1 MRISLVVVGRTR
13 DKHAAA
19 LCADYASRIPRYGSF
34 AVHEVKDARGVNE
47 KKARQLEGER
57 LLTRLPQGC
66 RVVLLD
72 ELGTRRTSVGLAD
85 WLTERS
91 RDTQDMRF
99 VLGGPWGFSEA
110 VRARSREGLRLS
122 DMTLPHELARV
133 IFLEQIYRALTIQAG
148 GKYHHGTPGS

>member
-1 MRISLVVVGRTR
+1 MRISLVAVGRTR

-47 KKARQLEGER
+47 KKARQVEGER
-57 LLTRLPQGC
+57 LLTRLPEGC

-72 ELGTRRTSVGLAD
+72 EFGTRRTSIGFAN
-85 WLTERS
+85 WLNERAV
-91 RDTQDMRF
+91 DTQDMRF
-99 VLGGPWGFSEA
+99 VLGGPWGFSA
-110 VRARSREGLRLS
+110 DVRARSRDALRLS

-133 IFLEQIYRALTIQAG
+133 VFLEQLYRALTIQRG
-148 GKYHHGTPGS
+148 GKYHHGTPDS